1 MQKYN
6 LKKMA
11 LAIFENLLRKF
22 IKTKFILYIPMKKHN
37 LIKPKFIFI
46 HSHAKI

>member
-1 MQKYN
+1 MQKDN

-22 IKTKFILYIPMKKHN
+22 IKPKFIL
-37 LIKPKFIFI
+37 I
-46 HSHAKI
+46 HFYAKI